1 MPVAFW
7 FHLPSMCH
15 FCPPPF
21 SLPPQCQFHF
31 LSVLIRLAMTF
42 HLGGLTIKTSFLET
56 WQQVALLLGRP
67 CPEGTVC
74 NTEPSSLT
82 LPGTTVS
89 RGPGGAPG
97 APEGM
102 RRHGEAQDL
111 PRPTIG
117 DVSLGSRQSGLAR
130 RQGVRETAG
139 AQVVF
144 AKCLINRPGIVPTSR
159 TVFSP
164 ASSFTWCLE
173 QDVSCNYCLAS
184 LPLDPSLP
192 TREVSLP
199 RNHTSLLV
207 PAALPSP
214 PWLLG

>member
-1 MPVAFW
+1 MP
-7 FHLPSMCH
+7 L
-15 FCPPPF
+15 
-21 SLPPQCQFHF
+21 LPPTPTPLQCQFHLLLVF
-31 LSVLIRLAMTF
+31 IKFATTF

-56 WQQVALLLGRP
+56 WQQVALLLGRT
-67 CPEGTVC
+67 CPEGTMC
-74 NTEPSSLT
+74 NTEPSSPDTPRHYRLRR
-82 LPGTTVS
+82 PRQSSV
-89 RGPGGAPG
+89 GPGGDAPAWG
-97 APEGM
+97 GSGPSSPPSE
-102 RRHGEAQDL
+102 
-111 PRPTIG
+111 T
-117 DVSLGSRQSGLAR
+117 SLGSPWSGLAR
-130 RQGVRETAG
+130 RQGVRETAR

-144 AKCLINRPGIVPTSR
+144 AKCLINRPGIVPTSH

-164 ASSFTWCLE
+164 ASFTWCLE

-184 LPLDPSLP
+184 LPLDPSLQ